1 MPKTNGLSTKSQ
13 NHAVDRGRSPLPFPD
28 TSDYI
33 KDATLYAAE
42 LHKRLGESLN
52 LGNSKGGDE
61 FLDDLLDSESADR
74 INKVAAS
81 MANAARTSNGIGG
94 AGAKQLPPTT
104 SSTRP
109 SAGAR
114 TKPKSR
120 SPPPLKSA
128 SRNTTSSAKPN
139 YHMPK
144 SNDSLSKALDLEEK
158 RSLWY
163 KTSTE
168 EMRGCKE
175 YWFSLSEKERRSLVR
190 IEKDSIL
197 KKMKEQQKHSCSC
210 TVCGRKRLAI
220 EEELETL
227 YEQYY
232 RHLEEYAAIRRDL
245 SATKDES
252 DRKIIELDTDGK
264 DVDEANDV
272 GPPSFLSFGDTLT
285 VEGNFLTV
293 ADDLIKND
301 GKKFIDMMEYMAE
314 RRLHR
319 ELEMTDVGELSD
331 DLFDDEEDEEDEED
345 YDDEE
350 EIDDDDYADEEDEE
364 DDELID
370 AENEERR
377 MREGKRMFQIFAARM
392 FEQRLRSA
400 YREKLALER
409 QRQLLEEYEQEQ
421 AVEAE
426 KSAQL
431 KLEAKKKKQEK
442 QLANRQKE
450 AEQAKKESA
459 RQAQLSAR
467 REEERRKSEE
477 AKKKWEEQQRVK
489 KLAERRAQEVD
500 RLKNEEADRL
510 RTERLKREETERL
523 KKEELERTRM
533 EEVDRLKSLETDRLR
548 KGEADRLRVKQE
560 AEKLKLDDRKRLE
573 ERQKV
578 EIAEM
583 TKTVLPEATSPN
595 SRAVHS
601 PSVVNPDPI
610 SNNSSANGTPKSS
623 ISSIA
628 ANDIPVRPPVGLMA
642 PTPVTGANSATQLDS
657 SLETTY
663 VQGFSHSNGTSTAA
677 DGGIYRRTEY
687 PSNMSSTFG
696 AVGNGNVPSRSYKTD
711 AAISLPGPQRNIN
724 NAFSNP
730 GGLHS
735 KSFYDKA
742 VLRNVADTQANRS
755 PPHVNINLPATDVVG
770 SIGSGRTIETFHVGP
785 PGPIERPSHT
795 LTSQTTPMETADMVM
810 GSSALLDASRPLE
823 EDEIIDDAPP
833 LAPHLYAGPLPET
846 FTDPIGE
853 SLEVDQSNYSSSTS
867 KSIIQAYAPF

>member
-1 MPKTNGLSTKSQ
+1 MPKTNGLSTKGQ
-13 NHAVDRGRSPLPFPD
+13 NHAADRGRSPLPYPD

-42 LHKRLGESLN
+42 LHKRLSESLN
-52 LGNSKGGDE
+52 LGNGKGGDE
-61 FLDDLLDSESADR
+61 YLDDLLDSESADR

-81 MANAARTSNGIGG
+81 MANASRTSNGIGG
-94 AGAKQLPPTT
+94 AGAKQPPPTT

-128 SRNTTSSAKPN
+128 SRNTSSAKSN

-175 YWFSLSEKERRSLVR
+175 YWLSLSEKERRSLVR

-245 SATKDES
+245 SAAKDES
-252 DRKIIELDTDGK
+252 DHKITEVDAEGK
-264 DVDEANDV
+264 DVDDSNDV

-350 EIDDDDYADEEDEE
+350 EIDDDDYADEDDEDDDD

-421 AVEAE
+421 AIEAE

-459 RQAQLSAR
+459 RQAQITAR

-489 KLAERRAQEVD
+489 KLAERKAQEAE

-510 RTERLKREETERL
+510 KTERLKREETERL
-523 KKEELERTRM
+523 KKEELERSRM
-533 EEVDRLKSLETDRLR
+533 EEADRLKKL
-548 KGEADRLRVKQE
+548 EADRLRKAEAERLRAKQE
-560 AEKLKLDDRKRLE
+560 TEKLKLEERKRLE

-578 EIAEM
+578 EIAE
-583 TKTVLPEATSPN
+583 KAKSFLPQATSPN
-595 SRAVHS
+595 SRAVQS
-601 PSVVNPDPI
+601 PSVVNPDAI

-628 ANDIPVRPPVGLMA
+628 ANDVPVRPTVGLMA

-657 SLETTY
+657 SVEASY
-663 VQGFSHSNGTSTAA
+663 VQGYPHSNGIMTAA

-687 PSNMSSTFG
+687 PGNMSGTFA
-696 AVGNGNVPSRSYKTD
+696 AVGNGNVPSRSYKAD
-711 AAISLPGPQRNIN
+711 APNPLPGLQRNIN

-735 KSFYDKA
+735 HTSNSFYDKA
-742 VLRNVADTQANRS
+742 IMRNVADTQDNRS
-755 PPHVNINLPATDVVG
+755 PPHVSINVPATDVVG
-770 SIGSGRTIETFHVGP
+770 SIGSGRTIESFHVGP
-785 PGPIERPSHT
+785 PGPIERPNHT
-795 LTSQTTPMETADMVM
+795 ISLQTNPEIADMVM

-833 LAPHLYAGPLPET
+833 LAPHIYPGPLPDT
-846 FTDPIGE
+846 FSDPIGE
-853 SLEVDQSNYSSSTS
+853 SLEIDL
-867 KSIIQAYAPF
+867 F